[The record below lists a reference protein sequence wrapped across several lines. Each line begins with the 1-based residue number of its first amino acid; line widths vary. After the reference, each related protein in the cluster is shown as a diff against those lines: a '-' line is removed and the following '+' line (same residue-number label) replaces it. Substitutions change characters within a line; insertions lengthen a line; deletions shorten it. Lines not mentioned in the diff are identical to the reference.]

1 MRVVSLGGDGGAP
14 ALMSAVCGLKMTA
27 RWAGPCKGQARRV
40 FSDEGKTMLLSRRN
54 GKAIMGVKKRK
65 DTQGGF
71 TLIELM
77 IVVVVIGILA
87 AIALPNYTNYVRQ
100 GHRVDAQAEML
111 QFAQAMER
119 CFTRHRSYSGAS
131 CPDEPD
137 TARYDF
143 SINPLEPTTTFT
155 ITATPGTVGGQNL
168 ERCGVMTVN
177 HLGQRVAL
185 GPAGTANCWN

>member
-1 MRVVSLGGDGGAP
+1 
-14 ALMSAVCGLKMTA
+14 
-27 RWAGPCKGQARRV
+27 
-40 FSDEGKTMLLSRRN
+40 MLSSQRCC
-54 GKAIMGVKKRK
+54 RK
-65 DTQGGF
+65 DQITSEGEIASVTQRKNTQGGF

-100 GHRVDAQAEML
+100 GHRVDAQTEML

-143 SINPLEPTTTFT
+143 SIDPLEPTTTFT
-155 ITATPGTVGGQNL
+155 ITADPTTVGGQNL
-168 ERCGVMTVN
+168 DQCGVMTLD
-177 HLGQRVAL
+177 HRGQRT
-185 GPAGTANCWN
+185 PATPARCWN